1 MSFLLFR
8 RPARH
13 ALTAIHAVLA
23 ACALLILSIAHAAE
37 PRSRGE
43 IVVVTVH
50 GTVSATMAG
59 VTTPLYGG
67 AILQLPATIRTGH
80 DGALELRQGSSTF
93 AAAANTELEIPQSA
107 AADGLIERI
116 VQIRGNAFYNVGKRE
131 RSRLR
136 VETPYLVAVIKGTQ
150 FNVAAQQDSTT
161 IALFEGRLE
170 VRAADDSDVVDL
182 HAGEIAIRHRGD
194 VSISVLRMTAAVAN
208 RRIQD
213 ALVADS
219 NGGSTQNTSNAA
231 ALGSQPRTDSV
242 GADLGNP
249 TTVGSDQVGGT
260 VLPSA
265 PAGASADILAD
276 VVTEA
281 GGPAKVDTS
290 VDVGDAVDVG
300 VGAAVDLGA
309 GSVTADVGVG
319 VDVGGVSVDAS
330 VGAGV
335 DLSAGS
341 VTADIGAGVSAGDIG
356 VDVGAGAAVDLG
368 AGSVTADVSAGAG
381 VGDVGV
387 DVGVGAGVDLD
398 AGSVTAGLEAGV
410 GAGDIG
416 ADVGV
421 DAGVGTGGVDVD
433 VGADVDLGGVTA
445 DADVGVDVGTDGAS
459 VDVGVGVT
467 PGVDVGAGVDVGS
480 GGVSVDVGVGDIL
493 DVGIGLGSG
502 GLDLGLGSGADDD
515 ESSGGLL
522 GGLLRRR
529 PRR

>member
-1 MSFLLFR
+1 MWFLLFR

-13 ALTAIHAVLA
+13 TLTAMQAVFA

-93 AAAANTELEIPQSA
+93 TAAANTELQIPQSA
-107 AADGLIERI
+107 AADGLIERVI
-116 VQIRGNAFYNVGKRE
+116 QIRGNAFYNVGKRE

-150 FNVAAQQDSTT
+150 FNVAAQEDSTT

-170 VRAADDSDVVDL
+170 VRATDDSDVVDL

-194 VSISVLRMTAAVAN
+194 VSISVLRMTAAVPN
-208 RRIQD
+208 RRTQD

-219 NGGSTQNTSNAA
+219 GGGSTQNVSSTSTP
-231 ALGSQPRTDSV
+231 ALPPRTDSLT
-242 GADLGNP
+242 ADVGNP
-249 TTVGSDQVGGT
+249 TTIGHDQLGGT
-260 VLPSA
+260 VSPSA
-265 PAGASADILAD
+265 PAGAAADILAD

-281 GGPAKVDTS
+281 GGVAKVDTS
-290 VDVGDAVDVG
+290 VDLGGGTVGVDAGVSVAGATVDVG
-300 VGAAVDLGA
+300 VGATVDLGA
-309 GSVTADVGVG
+309 GSVTADIGVG
-319 VDVGGVSVDAS
+319 ADVAGVGVDAS

-341 VTADIGAGVSAGDIG
+341 VTADISAGVS
-356 VDVGAGAAVDLG
+356 
-368 AGSVTADVSAGAG
+368 T
-381 VGDVGV
+381 
-387 DVGVGAGVDLD
+387 
-398 AGSVTAGLEAGV
+398 
-410 GAGDIG
+410 GDIG

-421 DAGVGTGGVDVD
+421 DASVGTGGVDVD

-445 DADVGVDVGTDGAS
+445 DAGVGVDVGTDGAS

-467 PGVDVGAGVDVGS
+467 PVVGVDAGVDVGS

-493 DVGIGLGSG
+493 DVSLGSG
-502 GLDLGLGSGADDD
+502 GLDLGIGGDDD
-515 ESSGGLL
+515 DSGGGLL

-529 PRR
+529 PRN